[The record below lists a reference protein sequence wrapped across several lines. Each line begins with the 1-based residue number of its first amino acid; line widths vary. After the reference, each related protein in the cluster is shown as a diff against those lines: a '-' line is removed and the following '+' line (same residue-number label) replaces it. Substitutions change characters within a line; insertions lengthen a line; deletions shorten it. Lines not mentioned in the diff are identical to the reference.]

1 MKSRSR
7 ISVQQTQRLT
17 LTTGLT
23 TSIRILRADAQGLS
37 RYLEEQAAENPQLVL
52 GRQTPGEWLPRW
64 RDAMTRSFGGGGGG
78 GEQPEV
84 EAAGPSLVAHASD
97 AIGTLRLGP
106 RDARIAEALVEALEP
121 SGWLGRTLPQIAA
134 RAGATVP
141 EVETVLHR
149 VQTHIE
155 PTGLFARTL
164 AECLRLQA
172 AEAEELDAGLEA
184 VLARLDLVAAGDLAR
199 VAREARLTE
208 AEVRG
213 KLAVIRG
220 FDPKP
225 GAQFQACAA
234 PVREP
239 DLMARKGDA
248 GWEISLN
255 RSALPSMSLADA
267 KGKGRAEARALIRLV
282 EGRNATLLTVGR
294 EILMRQAAALEEGTC
309 ALVPMTMAEVAE
321 ALGLHQS
328 TISRI
333 VAGTAVD
340 TPMGT
345 WWLRALFTQSVTP
358 NGLSAA
364 ALRDRLAQ
372 LVAEEPDTAPLTD
385 DALAAAL
392 SAGGNPVAR
401 RTVAKYRGIL
411 GLPPAHRRKRKAEAR
426 L

>member
-17 LTTGLT
+17 LTTGLA
-23 TSIRILRADAQGLS
+23 TSIRILRADAEGLTQ
-37 RYLEEQAAENPQLVL
+37 YLEEQAAENPQLVL
-52 GRQTPGEWLPRW
+52 GKQTPGEWLPRW
-64 RDAMTRSFGGGGGG
+64 RDAMLRGIGGGG

-84 EAAGPSLVAHASD
+84 EAAGPSLIAHVSD

-106 RDARIAEALVEALEP
+106 REARIADALIEALEP
-121 SGWLGRTLPQIAA
+121 TGWLGRPLPAIAA
-134 RAGATVP
+134 QAGASVP
-141 EVETVLHR
+141 DTEAVLVRIQAHVE
-149 VQTHIE
+149 
-155 PTGLFARTL
+155 PSGLFARSL
-164 AECLRLQA
+164 ADCLRLQA
-172 AEAEELDAGLEA
+172 AEAEVLDAGLDA

-199 VAREARLTE
+199 VARETGLTE
-208 AEVRG
+208 AEVRR
-213 KLAVIRG
+213 KIAVIRG

-225 GAQFQACAA
+225 GARFEACAA

-255 RSALPSMSLADA
+255 RSALPSLSLADT

-294 EILMRQAAALEEGTC
+294 EILMRQAAALESGTG

-340 TPMGT
+340 TPKGT
-345 WWLRALFTQSVTP
+345 WWLRALFSQSVTRGGP
-358 NGLSAA
+358 SAA
-364 ALRDRLAQ
+364 ALRDRLTR
-372 LVAEEPDTAPLTD
+372 LVADEPADAPLSD

-392 SAGGNPVAR
+392 SAEGSPVAR
-401 RTVAKYRGIL
+401 RTVAKYRGML
-411 GLPPAHRRKRKAEAR
+411 GLHPAHRRKRKPEVR
-426 L
+426 H

>member
-17 LTTGLT
+17 LTTGLA
-23 TSIRILRADAQGLS
+23 TSIRILRADAEGLTQ
-37 RYLEEQAAENPQLVL
+37 YLEEQAAENPQLVL
-52 GRQTPGEWLPRW
+52 GKQTPGEWLPRW
-64 RDAMTRSFGGGGGG
+64 RDAMVRGLGGGG

-84 EAAGPSLVAHASD
+84 EAAGPSLIAHVAE

-106 RDARIAEALVEALEP
+106 REARIADALIEALEP
-121 SGWLGRTLPQIAA
+121 TGWLGRPLPAIAA
-134 RAGATVP
+134 QAGASVTETEAVLVRIQAH
-141 EVETVLHR
+141 VE
-149 VQTHIE
+149 
-155 PTGLFARTL
+155 PSGLFARSL

-172 AEAEELDAGLEA
+172 AEAEVLDAGLDA
-184 VLARLDLVAAGDLAR
+184 VLARLDLVGAGDLAR
-199 VAREARLTE
+199 VARETGLTE
-208 AEVRG
+208 AEVRR
-213 KLAVIRG
+213 KIAVIRG

-225 GAQFQACAA
+225 GARFEACAA

-255 RSALPSMSLADA
+255 RSALPSLSLAEA

-294 EILMRQAAALEEGTC
+294 EILMRQAAALENGTG

-340 TPMGT
+340 TPKGT
-345 WWLRALFTQSVTP
+345 WWLRALFSQSVTQG
-358 NGLSAA
+358 GLSAA
-364 ALRDRLAQ
+364 ALRDRLTR
-372 LVAEEPDTAPLTD
+372 LVAEEPADAPLTD

-392 SAGGNPVAR
+392 SAEGSPVAR
-401 RTVAKYRGIL
+401 RTVAKYRGVL
-411 GLPPAHRRKRKAEAR
+411 GLPPAHRRKRKPEAR
-426 L
+426 G